1 MLYADYPWPMKD
13 PNKRPFQHQKQT
25 VEFLIRNMRDF
36 NLSDIGTGKT
46 LSSLWAADFL
56 FHNNAIKKVL
66 IISTLTSL
74 QLVWA
79 YEIFTNI
86 PHRHYAIAHGP
97 KAERI
102 KMLQSNVH
110 FVIINHDGVET
121 VLNELIAEKFDI
133 VIIDESTAYKNASS
147 DRSKAA
153 RKLVKNTKAVWAI
166 TGNPRPNSPVEVF
179 SQAKIV
185 NPSNPHLPMYFT
197 QFRDMVVQEVTQGIW
212 VSKPNANAIVKAVLQ
227 PAIRF
232 TRDECL
238 DIPPVLYQYVDGG
251 MSKEQHQAY
260 EDMRKNLYLQ
270 YEKGEITASNAG
282 VKVLKLLQITAGVVK
297 DDNGNE
303 FYVDDS
309 GKMNVIMDT
318 FEELGRTKLIVVAA
332 FVGVVKRLRQQFL
345 DKKIKCDMI
354 FGDVSMK
361 QRTSIIND
369 FQHGDLQILVVQP
382 QAVSH
387 SVTLTASSTI
397 IWHSYVSSGETY
409 NQMNGRITRAGQTKK
424 QFVKH
429 LINSKAEKRVVDMI
443 LNPKMKESQELL
455 NMFKQREL

>member
-1 MLYADYPWPMKD
+1 MRD
-13 PNKRPFQHQKQT
+13 PKKRPFNHQKQT

-46 LSSLWAADFL
+46 LSALWATDFL
-56 FHNNAIKKVL
+56 LHNNAIRKIL

-79 YEIFTNI
+79 AEIFENF
-86 PHRHYAIAHGP
+86 PHRYYAIAHGS

-102 KMLQSNVH
+102 RMIQSNVH
-110 FVIINHDGVET
+110 YVIINHDGVET
-121 VLNELIAEKFDI
+121 VLSELIAEKFDVI
-133 VIIDESTAYKNASS
+133 IIDESTAYKNASS

-153 RKLVKNTKAVWAI
+153 RKLVKNTRAVWAI
-166 TGNPRPNSPVEVF
+166 TGNPRPNSPIEVY
-179 SQAKIV
+179 SQVKIV
-185 NPSNPHLPMYFT
+185 NPTNPYLPPYFT
-197 QFRDMVVQEVTQGIW
+197 QFRDMVVQEVAQGVW
-212 VSKPNANAIVKAVLQ
+212 VSRPNANALVHAVLQ

-238 DIPPVLYQYVDGG
+238 DIPPVLYQYVEGS
-251 MSKEQHQAY
+251 MSKEQTQAY
-260 EDMRKNLYLQ
+260 EEMRRNLYIQ

-282 VKVLKLLQITAGVVK
+282 VKVLKLLQISAGVVK

-303 FYVDDS
+303 FYLDDNE
-309 GKMNVIMDT
+309 KMNIILET
-318 FEELGRTKLIVVAA
+318 FEELARTKLIVVAA
-332 FVGVVKRLRQQFL
+332 FVGVVKRLKQQFL

-354 FGDVSMK
+354 YGDVSMK
-361 QRTSIIND
+361 YRTNIIND
-369 FQHGDLQILVVQP
+369 FQKGDLQILVVQP

-397 IWHSYVSSGETY
+397 IWHSYVASGETY

-429 LINSKAEKRVVDMI
+429 LINSKAEKRIVEMI

-455 NMFKQREL
+455 NMFERHEL

>member
-1 MLYADYPWPMKD
+1 MLYADYNWPMRD
-13 PNKRPFQHQKQT
+13 PKKRPFNHQKQT

-46 LSSLWAADFL
+46 LSALWATDFL
-56 FHNNAIKKVL
+56 LHNNAIRKIL

-79 YEIFTNI
+79 AEIFENF
-86 PHRHYAIAHGP
+86 PHRYYAIAHGS

-102 KMLQSNVH
+102 RMIQSNVH
-110 FVIINHDGVET
+110 YVIINHDGVET
-121 VLNELIAEKFDI
+121 VLSELIAEKFDVI
-133 VIIDESTAYKNASS
+133 IIDESTAYKNASS

-153 RKLVKNTKAVWAI
+153 RKLVKNTRAVWAI
-166 TGNPRPNSPVEVF
+166 TGNPRPNSPIEVY
-179 SQAKIV
+179 SQVKIV
-185 NPSNPHLPMYFT
+185 NPTNPYLPPYFT
-197 QFRDMVVQEVTQGIW
+197 QFRDMVVQEVAQGVW
-212 VSKPNANAIVKAVLQ
+212 VSRPNANALVHAVLQ

-238 DIPPVLYQYVDGG
+238 DIPPVLYQYVEGS
-251 MSKEQHQAY
+251 MSKEQTQAY
-260 EDMRKNLYLQ
+260 EEMRRNLYIQ

-282 VKVLKLLQITAGVVK
+282 VKVLKLLQISAGVVK

-303 FYVDDS
+303 FYLDDNE
-309 GKMNVIMDT
+309 KMNIILET
-318 FEELGRTKLIVVAA
+318 FEELARTKLIVVAA
-332 FVGVVKRLRQQFL
+332 FVGVVKRLKQQFL

-354 FGDVSMK
+354 YGDVSMK
-361 QRTSIIND
+361 YRTNIIND
-369 FQHGDLQILVVQP
+369 FQKGDLQILVVQP

-397 IWHSYVSSGETY
+397 IWHSYVASGETY

-429 LINSKAEKRVVDMI
+429 LINSKAEKRIVEMI

-455 NMFKQREL
+455 NMFERHEL

>member
-1 MLYADYPWPMKD
+1 MRYEDYTWPMRD
-13 PNKRPFQHQKQT
+13 PKKRPFEHQKRT
-25 VEFLIRNMRDF
+25 VEFLLENKRCF

-46 LSSLWAADFL
+46 LSSLWACDIL
-56 FHNNAIKKVL
+56 FENKLIKKVL
-66 IISTLTSL
+66 IVSTLTSL

-79 YEIFTNI
+79 SEIFENF
-86 PHRHYAIAHGP
+86 PHLYYSIAHGS

-102 KMLQSNVH
+102 RMIQSDVH
-110 FVIINHDGVET
+110 FVIINHDGVQT
-121 VLNELIAEKFDI
+121 VLNELISENFDI
-133 VIIDESTAYKNASS
+133 VIIDESTAYKNAGS
-147 DRSKAA
+147 DRSKTA
-153 RKLVKNTKAVWAI
+153 RKLVKNIRGVWSI

-179 SQAKIV
+179 SQAKITV
-185 NPSNPHLPMYFT
+185 PNNPYLPQYFT
-197 QFRDMVVQEVTQGIW
+197 QFRDMVVQEVVQGVW
-212 VSKPNANAIVKAVLQ
+212 VSKPNANAIVHAVLQ

-238 DIPPVLYQYVDGG
+238 DIPPVLYQYVDGS
-251 MSKEQHQAY
+251 MSKEQSKAY
-260 EDMRKNLYLQ
+260 EEMRKNLYIQ
-270 YEKGEITASNAG
+270 YDKGEITASNAG

-303 FYVDDS
+303 LYVDDS
-309 GKMNVIMDT
+309 EKMNIIMDT
-318 FEELGRTKLIVVAA
+318 FEEVGRSKLIVVAA

-354 FGDVSMK
+354 FGDVPMK
-361 QRTSIIND
+361 QRTNIIND
-369 FQHGDLQILVVQP
+369 FQGGDLQILVVQP

-397 IWHSYVSSGETY
+397 VWHSYVSSGETY

-429 LINSKAEKRVVDMI
+429 LINSKAEKRVVEMI

-455 NMFKQREL
+455 NMFKRHEL

>member
-1 MLYADYPWPMKD
+1 MRD
-13 PNKRPFQHQKQT
+13 PKKRPFEHQKQT
-25 VEFLIRNMRDF
+25 VEFLLRNMRDF

-46 LSSLWAADFL
+46 LSALWATDFL
-56 FHNNAIKKVL
+56 FHNKVIKKVL

-79 YEIFTNI
+79 AEIFENF
-86 PHRHYAIAHGP
+86 PHRYYAVAHGS

-102 KMLQSNVH
+102 RMIKSDVH
-110 FVIINHDGVET
+110 YVIINHDGVET
-121 VLNELIAEKFDI
+121 VLDELIAEKFDI

-147 DRSKAA
+147 DRSKTA

-166 TGNPRPNSPVEVF
+166 TGNPRPNSPIEVF
-179 SQAKIV
+179 SQVKIV
-185 NPSNPHLPMYFT
+185 NPSNPYLPMYFT
-197 QFRDMVVQEVTQGIW
+197 QFRDTVVQEVVQGVW
-212 VSKPNANAIVKAVLQ
+212 VSKPNANAIVHAVLQ

-238 DIPPVLYQYVDGG
+238 DIPPVLYQYVDGS
-251 MSKEQHQAY
+251 MSKEQTKAY
-260 EDMRKNLYLQ
+260 EEMRKNLYIQ
-270 YEKGEITASNAG
+270 YESGEITASNAG

-309 GKMNVIMDT
+309 EKMNVIMDT

-332 FVGVVKRLRQQFL
+332 FVGVVKRLKQQFI

-354 FGDVSMK
+354 YGDVPMK
-361 QRTSIIND
+361 QRTNIIND
-369 FQHGDLQILVVQP
+369 FQKGDLQILVVQP

-397 IWHSYVSSGETY
+397 VWHSYVSSGETY

-429 LINSKAEKRVVDMI
+429 LINSKAEKRVVEMI

-455 NMFKQREL
+455 AMFKNHEL